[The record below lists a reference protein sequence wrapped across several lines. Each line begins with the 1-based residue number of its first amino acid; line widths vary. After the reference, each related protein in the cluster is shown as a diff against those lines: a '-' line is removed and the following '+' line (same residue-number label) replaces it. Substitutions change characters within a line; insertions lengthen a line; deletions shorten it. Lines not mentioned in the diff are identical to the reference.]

1 MLKASY
7 RNDTHCQGLDIHFEE
22 YLLPDVLKGIINS
35 LESSAVTFLRISE
48 SHLTEEDENENN
60 NK

>member
-7 RNDTHCQGLDIHFEE
+7 RNDLHCRGLDIHFED

-35 LESSAVTFLRISE
+35 LEYSAVTFLRISE